1 MAVLLNIDDFRR
13 LAQRRIPKAIFDY
26 ADGGS
31 YDERTIR
38 RNAADLDAMSFRQR
52 VMVDVSKISLA
63 STLLGSPVSMPLAIG
78 PTGLAGLF
86 HADGEILGARAAAAC
101 GIPFCLST
109 MSICSIEDVRA
120 ATQRPFWFQQYLMK
134 DRGFNQELIDRAAA
148 AQCSALMLTL
158 DLQVLGERRRDPRNG
173 LTIPPRLTLR
183 NAWDVATKPSWAFK
197 VLFGKRRTFGNLA
210 GRIGGSSGI
219 RTLSEWTAT
228 QFDASA
234 NWRDVEW
241 VRSRWPGKLILKG
254 VLDAED
260 ARLGVAAGADAI
272 VVSNHGGGQLERA
285 PASISVLPEIVEAI
299 GGRCEVLFDGGI
311 RSGQDIAK
319 AVALGARAGLIGK
332 AFLYALAAAGEAG
345 VTKAVEIMRNELRVT
360 LALTGTTSVDAV
372 GPHMLRRP
380 A

>member
-1 MAVLLNIDDFRR
+1 
-13 LAQRRIPKAIFDY
+13 
-26 ADGGS
+26 
-31 YDERTIR
+31 
-38 RNAADLDAMSFRQR
+38 
-52 VMVDVSKISLA
+52 VSNISLA
-63 STLLGSPVSMPLAIG
+63 TTLLGSKVSMPLAIG

-86 HADGEILGARAAAAC
+86 CADGEILAARAAAAC
-101 GIPFCLST
+101 GIPYCMST

-120 ATQRPFWFQQYLMK
+120 ATAQPFWFQQYLMK

-173 LTIPPRLTLR
+173 LTIPPRLSLR
-183 NAWDVATKPSWAFK
+183 NAWEVATKPSWALK

-254 VLDAED
+254 ILDAED
-260 ARLGVAAGADAI
+260 ARFGLAAGADAI
-272 VVSNHGGGQLERA
+272 VVSNHGGRQLDGA
-285 PASISVLPEIVEAI
+285 PSSISVLAEIVAAI
-299 GGRCEVLFDGGI
+299 DGRCEVMFDGGI

-319 AVALGARAGLIGK
+319 ALALGARGTLIGRS
-332 AFLYALAAAGEAG
+332 FLYALAAAGEAG
-345 VTKAVEIMRNELRVT
+345 VVRAVEIMRNELRVT
-360 LALTGTTSVDAV
+360 LALTGTPTVADA
-372 GPHMLRRP
+372 GPHMLRL
-380 A
+380 AD